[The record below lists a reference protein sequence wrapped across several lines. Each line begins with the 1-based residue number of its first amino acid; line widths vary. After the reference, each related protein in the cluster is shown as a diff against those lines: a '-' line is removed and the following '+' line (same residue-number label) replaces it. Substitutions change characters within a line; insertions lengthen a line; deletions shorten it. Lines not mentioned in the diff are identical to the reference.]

1 MTEWSAHLDR
11 KTFYIFYYNIKT
23 DESTWLP
30 PPNFD
35 ETLPVHDPLEEG
47 YKEKWF
53 PKIEGVTYLKS
64 DESEDDYK
72 NKDEGLDTEQI
83 QESNS
88 EDEDDEWEYKS
99 IPAEEYDEKKYKGWQ
114 FYEEEEYETEEEQE
128 IEEEQKP
135 EEEEGSKEEKE
146 IEIEIEIEK
155 ENKESNLVKVKK
167 KVKVTKKRIWLCR
180 KKGEEE
186 EEEESSEEEIDENEE
201 KMYEIEHK
209 DLEEMDTKELE
220 EFLLQIG
227 GIIEKCE
234 NRGSE
239 INEVI
244 QNQEKRFETRKQELQ
259 VEIESKKDNLN
270 KLQDSIDQETKELI
284 HEMRRLNDR
293 LILKDTQLRT
303 MKDDVSEHKEKESN
317 INSKF
322 EGEIKYLKAM
332 QDKES
337 SKNQNL
343 QIANSQIARTI
354 EDTTK
359 TFNTQI
365 IESRD
370 WVDKIFLVHRQGKK
384 KVLENIEYELDTMK
398 KTYSAQQEK
407 IREMERDYNNLSR
420 ILNTKMGELKKLR
433 TNEANDVKLEQEMNT
448 EVSKLEKNYK
458 IEKEKN
464 NELSLRVQ
472 RSEYIDANFDSHE
485 IIQLCS
491 KIEKIE
497 KQIEQYN
504 EQYKKVQ
511 YFNKMK
517 EKFFLELNWANQEEV
532 KNVTDKLTH
541 LLTENQ
547 NETKELKDFL
557 QSTQDD
563 FKKNSL
569 PMEMET
575 LVRLNHQEN
584 QMIVWELERLES
596 LKY

>member
-155 ENKESNLVKVKK
+155 ENKEPNLVKVKK

-547 NETKELKDFL
+547 NETKELKNFL
-557 QSTQDD
+557 QSTQED